1 MNIAKMLQQAQA
13 AQAQLQKALGELE
26 AEGSAG
32 GGLVRVRLSGLK
44 ELKSVQIDAA
54 ALQGEEAGL
63 VADLVMAAWEEATRQ
78 LDEQS
83 KALLARMGMP
93 PGLSGLL

>member
-1 MNIAKMLQQAQA
+1 MNIQKMLQQAQA
-13 AQAQLQKALGELE
+13 AQAQLQKALAELE
-26 AEGSAG
+26 VEGSAG

-44 ELKSVQIDAA
+44 ELKGVQIDTA
-54 ALQGEEAGL
+54 ALQGEDAGL
-63 VADLVMAAWEEATRQ
+63 VGDLVMAAWEEASRQ

-83 KALLARMGMP
+83 KALLSRMGMP